1 MGNYQRNNTIPP
13 QNIKRQKAYLVGGGI
28 ASLAA
33 AFYLIRDGHIDGKNI
48 TIFEELN
55 IEGGAMDGA
64 GNAETGYIIRGGRE
78 MEEHYE
84 CTWDLFADIPS
95 LENYGYSVLDEFK
108 ELNDNDPNISK
119 CRLIHNCGQK
129 KNSDSMELSPAHAKR
144 LTELFL
150 ATEDALGNTTVEQF
164 FDESF
169 LDTNFWYLWRSMFAF
184 ENWHGVV
191 EMKRYM
197 HRFIHLLPGFN
208 KMKGLVFPKY
218 NQYDSFILPL
228 SKHLE
233 SKGVKFQYGTQVID
247 LDIDIKDK
255 EKTVT
260 GIHIIHDNKEQV
272 INIRSTDI
280 VMVTNGSMTE
290 CSEYADNK
298 TVPKLRKDLGGVWS
312 LWKNIS
318 EKDPAFG
325 HPEVF
330 CGDVDRSKWESFT
343 ITCKDSKLVDKIR
356 ELSGNEPHSGK
367 TVTGGIIT
375 MTDSNWLLSVTCN
388 RQPHFPDQPDDVIV
402 LWAYGLLLDNEG
414 NYIKKKMTECT
425 GEELLKELLYHLGL
439 EKDIPEILKTDKVIP
454 AMMPYITAQFMP
466 RVKGDRPNVVPEGS
480 KNLAF
485 LGQFAE
491 VPGDCVFTVEYSIRS
506 AIMATYKLLNLNKK
520 VPEVHPSQYDI
531 RVIANAVKT
540 LNSGRPLPAETIIK
554 KLLKDTSMEG
564 LI

>member
-1 MGNYQRNNTIPP
+1 MGNYQRNNTIP
-13 QNIKRQKAYLVGGGI
+13 QKNIKERKAYLVGGGI
-28 ASLAA
+28 ASLSA
-33 AFYLIRDGHIDGKNI
+33 AFYLLRDGHMDGKNI

-95 LENYGYSVLDEFK
+95 LENPGYSILDEFK

-119 CRLIHNCGQK
+119 CRLIHNCGEK
-129 KNSDSMELSPAHAKR
+129 KNSDSMELSPTNVKR
-144 LTELFL
+144 ITELFL

-164 FDESF
+164 FDQSF
-169 LDTNFWYLWRSMFAF
+169 FETNFWSFWRSMFAF
-184 ENWHGVV
+184 ETWHGVV

-208 KMKGLVFPKY
+208 KMKGLIFPKY

-228 SKHLE
+228 CKYL
-233 SKGVKFQYGTQVID
+233 KDNNVQFAYGTQVVD

-260 GIHIIHDNKEQV
+260 GIHIIHDNKKEI
-272 INIRSTDI
+272 INVEPTDI

-298 TVPKLRKDLGGVWS
+298 TVPKLRKDLGGVWN

-325 HPEVF
+325 KPEVF
-330 CGDVDRSKWESFT
+330 CGDVERSKWESFT

-367 TVTGGIIT
+367 TVTGGVIT
-375 MTDSNWLLSVTCN
+375 ITDSNWLLSITGN

-402 LWAYGLLLDNEG
+402 LWAYGLLLDKEG

-425 GEELLKELLYHLGL
+425 SEELLKELLYHLGL
-439 EKDIPEILKTDKVIP
+439 EKDIPEILKTDKVIS

-466 RVKGDRPNVVPEGS
+466 RVKGDRPDVVPEGS
-480 KNLAF
+480 QNLAF

-491 VPGDCVFTVEYSIRS
+491 IPGDCVFTVEYSIRS
-506 AIMATYKLLNLNKK
+506 AIMATYKVLNLNKK
-520 VPEVHPSQYDI
+520 VPEIHPSQYDI
-531 RVIANAVKT
+531 RVIANAVKA

-554 KLLKDTSMEG
+554 KLLKDTSIEG
-564 LI
+564 II

>member
-1 MGNYQRNNTIPP
+1 MGNYQRNQTIAPKD
-13 QNIKRQKAYLVGGGI
+13 IKDRKAYLVGGGI
-28 ASLAA
+28 ASLSA
-33 AFYLIRDGHIDGKNI
+33 AFYLIRDGHMAGENI
-48 TIFEELN
+48 NIFEKLD
-55 IEGGAMDGA
+55 IEGGSMDGA

-78 MEEHYE
+78 MEAHYE

-95 LENYGYSVLDEFK
+95 IENPGFSVLDEFK

-129 KNSDSMELSPAHAKR
+129 KNSDSMELSPSNVKR
-144 LTELFL
+144 ITELFL

-164 FDESF
+164 FDQSF
-169 LDTNFWYLWRSMFAF
+169 LETNFWYLWRSMFAF
-184 ENWHGVV
+184 ENWHSVV

-208 KMKGLVFPKY
+208 TMEGLVFPKY

-228 SKHLE
+228 TKYL
-233 SKGVKFQYGTQVID
+233 KDRNVQFIYNTQVTD
-247 LDIDIKDK
+247 LDIDIKGN

-260 GIHIIHDNKEQV
+260 AIHTISDNKEKTIPV
-272 INIRSTDI
+272 APIDL

-298 TVPKLRKDLGGVWS
+298 SVPKLRKDLGSVWK

-318 EKDPAFG
+318 EKDSSFG
-325 HPEVF
+325 HPDVF
-330 CGDVDRSKWESFT
+330 CSDVDLSKWESLT
-343 ITCKDSKLVDKIR
+343 ITAKNPKVINKIR
-356 ELSGNEPHSGK
+356 ELSGNDPHSGK

-388 RQPHFPDQPDDVIV
+388 RQPHFPDQPKDVIV
-402 LWAYGLLLDNEG
+402 LWAYGLFLDKEG
-414 NYIKKKMTECT
+414 NYIKKTMMDCT
-425 GEELLKELLYHLGL
+425 SEEFYQELLYHLGL
-439 EKDIPEILKTDKVIP
+439 EKDIPEILKTDKVVS
-454 AMMPYITAQFMP
+454 AMMPYITSQFMP

-480 KNLAF
+480 QNLAF

-491 VPGDCVFTVEYSIRS
+491 IPGDCVFTVEYSIRS
-506 AIMATYKLLNLNKK
+506 AGIATYKLLGLNKK
-520 VPEVHPSQYDI
+520 VPEIHPSQYDI
-531 RVIANAVKT
+531 RVIANAVKA
-540 LNSGRPLPAETIIK
+540 LNSGRPLPAENIIK